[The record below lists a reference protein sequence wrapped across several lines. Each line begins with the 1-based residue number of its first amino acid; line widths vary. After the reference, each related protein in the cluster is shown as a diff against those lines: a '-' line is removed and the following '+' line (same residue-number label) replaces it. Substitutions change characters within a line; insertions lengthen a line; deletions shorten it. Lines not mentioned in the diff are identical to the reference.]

1 MIPLLQTQ
9 GQQTNFGP
17 KYWAA
22 KEKYDKI
29 LQGHSVL
36 CSSGTTALQ
45 IACQVTFG
53 RAKKIAVPEFTH
65 VATLA
70 AVVASQNYPVICQCD
85 PETGM
90 LICPPVDGA
99 VVVSPFGAAFNEHDY
114 HNLGIPLVF
123 DLCGAFPMILSTKY
137 PRVYSTHA
145 TKNISTREGGIAVF
159 QDPYLAGVARCLTN
173 FSIRED
179 RSPFTIFGG
188 NHKMDEHRCGMLLDY
203 DMKHIARKIEKKR
216 NALEQYSKVATP
228 LPGLIEGYPS
238 LCVLK
243 VDNPDALIAEGGR
256 NDIIFKKYYYPL
268 LSDVDFR
275 EKPRTACVTPNEEL
289 RKYVA
294 FPSDVTNCQIAEVC
308 ELVKRVNN
316 EKLSNI

>member
-36 CSSGTTALQ
+36 CSSGTSALQ

-53 RAKKIAVPEFTH
+53 RGKKIAVPEFTH
-65 VATLA
+65 VATLS
-70 AVVASQNYPVICQCD
+70 AVVASQNYPVICPCD

-99 VVVSPFGAAFNEHDY
+99 VVVSPFGAAFNEFDY
-114 HNLGIPLVF
+114 TRLGMPLVF
-123 DLCGAFPMILSTKY
+123 DLCGAFPMVLNTQWS
-137 PRVYSTHA
+137 RVYSTHA

-159 QDPYLAGVARCLTN
+159 QDANVAELARRLTN
-173 FSIRED
+173 FSICED
-179 RSPFTIFGG
+179 RQPFTIFGG
-188 NHKMDEHRCGMLLDY
+188 NHKLDEHRCGMLLDY

-268 LSDVDFR
+268 LSDVEFR
-275 EKPRTACVTPNEEL
+275 EKPRTACVTQNEEL

-294 FPSDVTNCQIAEVC
+294 FPSDVTNSQIAEVC
-308 ELVKRVNN
+308 ELVKRINGV
-316 EKLSNI
+316 

>member
-1 MIPLLQTQ
+1 
-9 GQQTNFGP
+9 
-17 KYWAA
+17 
-22 KEKYDKI
+22 
-29 LQGHSVL
+29 
-36 CSSGTTALQ
+36 
-45 IACQVTFG
+45 
-53 RAKKIAVPEFTH
+53 
-65 VATLA
+65 
-70 AVVASQNYPVICQCD
+70 
-85 PETGM
+85 M